1 MNEKIKKPSLFL
13 YLSEIFRAIYQTILG
28 FFYVKRT
35 PPTSI
40 KSDKI
45 IMVIPGL
52 LCTDLSTTLLRQ
64 YLQKLGYRVYGWEMG
79 RNLGRI
85 ENIETLA
92 NKIELLSKKHN
103 QKVTLIGWSMGGI
116 FAREVAKL
124 KTDYVDRVL
133 TIGSPF
139 ANVYA
144 PNHAKWIFDLLNDSK
159 DLKPEIVNQL
169 SEPPPQPTAALY
181 SLSDGIVPWQ
191 ACMDTPTSEL
201 HQNYKIESSHFGMGA
216 NPTVLAKVRDLLT
229 A

>member
-1 MNEKIKKPSLFL
+1 
-13 YLSEIFRAIYQTILG
+13 
-28 FFYVKRT
+28 
-35 PPTSI
+35 
-40 KSDKI
+40 
-45 IMVIPGL
+45 
-52 LCTDLSTTLLRQ
+52 
-64 YLQKLGYRVYGWEMG
+64 MG

-144 PNHAKWIFDLLNDSK
+144 PNHARWIFDLLNDSK

-191 ACMDTPTSEL
+191 ACMDTPSTEL
-201 HQNYKIESSHFGMGA
+201 HQNYEIESSHFGMGA
-216 NPTVLAKVRDLLT
+216 NPSVLGKIKELL
-229 A
+229 AA